1 MKVCLRLYH
10 QVPGMARVVKK
21 GELDII
27 CACDY
32 RNLLTAYCSF
42 FYDLT
47 VPFSNNESER
57 DLRMTKVRQKVSGCF
72 RTVQGLKDFCILR
85 SIIETA
91 RKQGWNV
98 LEVLQTPPDKLI
110 QMIEAA

>member
-1 MKVCLRLYH
+1 MVRAVKKRRIGHNLCLRLLKRAKC
-10 QVPGMARVVKK
+10 V
-21 GELDII
+21 
-27 CACDY
+27 
-32 RNLLTAYCSF
+32 LLF
-42 FYDLT
+42 LHDLT
-47 VPFSNNESER
+47 VPFSNNEAER

-72 RTVQGLKDFCILR
+72 RTVQGLKDFCTLR
-85 SIIETA
+85 TIIETA